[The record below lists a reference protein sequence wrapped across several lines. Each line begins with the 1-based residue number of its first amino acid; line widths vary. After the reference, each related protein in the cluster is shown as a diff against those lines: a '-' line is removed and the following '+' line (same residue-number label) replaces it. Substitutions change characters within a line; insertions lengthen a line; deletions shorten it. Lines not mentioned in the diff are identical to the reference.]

1 LITPAYSPTAT
12 ERVLPRLAL
21 DFTTATLD
29 PRVTVTRA
37 LNTATRVNSSGFI
50 ETVNADLPR
59 FDFDPVTKVCK
70 GLLIEEAR
78 QNLFL
83 QSAAFNTS
91 PWTVGTNSITPD
103 TVTSPD
109 GGTNADTFTVTSGGF
124 GAFSRQ
130 TATLLANTAYTLTCF
145 FKKDTATFANIT
157 VFDGTDGNRYWFN
170 LANGTVGSTALVNAG
185 YVNVSAKI
193 ENYGQDWYRCSVTFT
208 TRSTTAFT
216 LFATFTDADGSLFVT
231 NGRTGFIWGAQLEA
245 GSFATSYIPTTTSSL
260 TRNADVVQ
268 MTGTNFSSWYNASE
282 GAFVVEASSFSPPSG
297 SLLYW
302 VLSAND
308 GATSNTINVAAFNNL
323 WIGSVAV
330 GGVSQ
335 ADLAQTGVYTAGAT
349 AKIAL
354 GYKAN
359 SFAASVNSLTPLTDS
374 SGSVPSVNRLDLGNL
389 SGIFYL
395 DGHIRKLNYYPQRLT
410 NAELQAFSK

>member
-1 LITPAYSPTAT
+1 MITPAYSPTAT

-50 ETVNADLPR
+50 ETVNANLPR

-70 GLLIEEAR
+70 GLLIEETR

-83 QSAAFNTS
+83 ESAAFNAS
-91 PWTVGTNSITPD
+91 PWTVGTNSITPN

-109 GGTNADTFTVTSGGF
+109 GGTNADTFTVTTGGF

-170 LANGTVGSTALVNAG
+170 LTNGTVGSTALVNAG

-245 GSFATSYIPTTTSSL
+245 GSFATSYIPTTTTSL
-260 TRNADVVQ
+260 TRNADDVT
-268 MTGTNFSSWYNASE
+268 MTGTNFSSWFNPTE
-282 GAFVVEASSFSPPSG
+282 GA
-297 SLLYW
+297 
-302 VLSAND
+302 
-308 GATSNTINVAAFNNL
+308 TM
-323 WIGSVAV
+323 
-330 GGVSQ
+330 
-335 ADLAQTGVYTAGAT
+335 AQYTAGQGISSLNVLAYEDAAPGANMT
-349 AKIAL
+349 LHREGQTWRYRTNLANLNLTGL
-354 GYKAN
+354 GLTTTNKTVFNYAN
-359 SFAASVNSLTPLTDS
+359 SYYKVASNGLGAATNTGVGGPPTITQLFIGKGNNYAAARYMNGWIGKILYWPQKLTD
-374 SGSVPSVNRLDLGNL
+374 
-389 SGIFYL
+389 
-395 DGHIRKLNYYPQRLT
+395 
-410 NAELQAFSK
+410 AELQAFSK

>member
-1 LITPAYSPTAT
+1 MITPAYGITAT

-21 DFTTATLD
+21 DFTTGVLD
-29 PRVTVTRA
+29 SRVTVTRA
-37 LNTATRVNSSGFI
+37 LNTATRTNSSGYI
-50 ETVNADLPR
+50 EGVNADLPR
-59 FDFDPVTKVCK
+59 FDYDPVTLAPR
-70 GLLIEEAR
+70 GLLIEEQR
-78 QNLFL
+78 TNLL
-83 QSAAFNTS
+83 LWSEDMTKAVWAPLNGTIAS
-91 PWTVGTNSITPD
+91 SSVVGPNGLTNLA
-103 TVTSPD
+103 V
-109 GGTNADTFTVTSGGF
+109 F
-124 GAFSRQ
+124 
-130 TATLLANTAYTLTCF
+130 TATSAGCRNEQY
-145 FKKDTATFANIT
+145 
-157 VFDGTDGNRYWFN
+157 FN
-170 LANGTVGSTALVNAG
+170 LPSGATYTMSVVLAAGTSNFGGLVAAGSANAG
-185 YVNVSAKI
+185 AIYNLTGAGAVVSTIGSGVSATIQKLSATL
-193 ENYGQDWYRCSVTFT
+193 YRCTLTFT
-208 TRSTTAFT
+208 TTSTVTT
-216 LFATFTDADGSLFVT
+216 PCGWGVSDGSTYAFGIYPSASSGTVY
-231 NGRTGFIWGAQLEA
+231 GSFAQLEA
-245 GSFATSYIPTTTSSL
+245 GAFATSYIPTTTTSL
-260 TRNADVVQ
+260 TRNADVVG

-282 GAFVVEASSFSPPSG
+282 GSFVAEASSFSPPSA
-297 SLLYW
+297 SSLYW

-308 GATSNTINVAAFNNL
+308 GATSNTINVVAFNNL

-359 SFAASVNSLTPLTDS
+359 SFAASVNGLTPLTDN